1 MERERFEVAVL
12 NSEKTRAIGNGAH
25 ILSLYSSLEVDVI
38 DTIRGH
44 SLICFFFFRGMSAA
58 VCKATRLIQYFFAVT
73 RSAR

>member
-1 MERERFEVAVL
+1 MERERFEVVVL

-25 ILSLYSSLEVDVI
+25 ILSLYSGLEVDVI

-44 SLICFFFFRGMSAA
+44 SLICFFFRGMSAA
-58 VCKATRLIQYFFAVT
+58 VCKATKLIQYFFAVT

>member
-44 SLICFFFFRGMSAA
+44 SLICFFFFAA
-58 VCKATRLIQYFFAVT
+58 
-73 RSAR
+73 